1 MIDKRREFGID
12 RIALARARQ
21 MRIQKNNIIHGAL
34 GLKPI
39 KGSAAATGSPD
50 TLNPNSAG
58 PPPPSPPLAGHPP
71 SPPMAALQQQKA
83 PLPNTQPPPPPPPA
97 PPAPPAGPAGPN
109 NYGRTTKDSIDAESF
124 RQLTPDA
131 QIAYAQQ
138 QGINTQG
145 KGANQIGAELWGGR
159 QGNTAVQGLAQK
171 NRIQE
176 GNQNLLNTMN
186 PAPGGGQ
193 PLPPAAQQQAGA
205 APQQAGATPQQAGAT
220 PQGAAQ
226 QQAQQ
231 LQLAQAHKQSQQ
243 GGGGL
248 LGLLGTIG
256 LSNAWAWNQ
265 RRKGRN
271 QINEMATTGRITR
284 SEDDMMDSHDRI
296 HKGMEHILI
305 RKTLNEETN

>member
-21 MRIQKNNIIHGAL
+21 MRIQKISISETIHGAL

-39 KGSAAATGSPD
+39 KGPAATAGTPPALSP
-50 TLNPNSAG
+50 TSPG
-58 PPPPSPPLAGHPP
+58 PA
-71 SPPMAALQQQKA
+71 SPPMAGGQPNVPLPTTQSSV
-83 PLPNTQPPPPPPPA
+83 PLPNTQPPPPPPP
-97 PPAPPAGPAGPN
+97 PAPAPAPPAGPN
-109 NYGRTTKDSIDAESF
+109 NYGRTTKDSKDTESF

-159 QGNTAVQGLAQK
+159 QNNTAVQGLAQK

-193 PLPPAAQQQAGA
+193 PLPPP
-205 APQQAGATPQQAGAT
+205 APQQAGAAPQQAGAT

-231 LQLAQAHKQSQQ
+231 LQLAQAHKQTQQ
-243 GGGGL
+243 GGGGI
-248 LGLLGTIG
+248 LGGIATMG
-256 LSNAWAWNQ
+256 LSNLWAANQ

-271 QINEMATTGRITR
+271 QVNEMATTGRITR